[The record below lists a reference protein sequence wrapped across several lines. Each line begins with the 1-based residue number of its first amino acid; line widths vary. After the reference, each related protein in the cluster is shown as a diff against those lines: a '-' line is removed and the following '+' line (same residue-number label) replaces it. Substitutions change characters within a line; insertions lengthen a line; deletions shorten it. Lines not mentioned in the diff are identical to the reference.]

1 MKSRRSIVCLVLFL
15 LALDLA
21 AGRWSKRAQVAEA
34 QTPDKSRVF
43 VPRIPITPEGPIS
56 FEEFSPQSGTPVRVS
71 NQYEA
76 ARGVVFNPEVDV
88 SEFPAGFAH
97 SGTKAIVRCWGV
109 EFGCDPRFVF
119 AFSKPQRRVKVWFGF
134 SQAVERADDVV
145 LRIFKSG
152 DASGP
157 STAERSAPLALSD
170 RSVPV
175 TREVEAISGSADIL
189 SATVSLRTDVAGFS
203 QLVLDDIEFDDG
215 STQSDLTFESL
226 QAQVGP
232 DRQLTIT
239 AVLKNIGASPSAATT
254 LELTEAKF
262 WDTSPSGDVPPLNP
276 GATASVTLQTT
287 LSARL
292 RPGLYRYT
300 VVIDPKGVISDADR
314 TNNSKSDRFEMSRGK
329 PDLSVRLLNSG
340 VNQYQAYVIAEI
352 KNVGK
357 VVSPV
362 TIARLELDGTVMN
375 TAAVKSLAP
384 EESVEVNLVTDQKPA
399 PGQHP
404 FEVRVNYDQS
414 IDESDLTNNSAT
426 GLVTVR
432 KNWFDDPR
440 VPCGIGIVIAV
451 LTLTAVTVSVN
462 KRIKRRRARR
472 NKQREAQSPVAG
484 PTFVARPKVDSGAQQ
499 LNLSGP
505 DRPSIAVRLRPRIE
519 ESSQEIFDR
528 PRPTSKGEA

>member
-1 MKSRRSIVCLVLFL
+1 
-15 LALDLA
+15 
-21 AGRWSKRAQVAEA
+21 
-34 QTPDKSRVF
+34 
-43 VPRIPITPEGPIS
+43 
-56 FEEFSPQSGTPVRVS
+56 
-71 NQYEA
+71 
-76 ARGVVFNPEVDV
+76 
-88 SEFPAGFAH
+88 
-97 SGTKAIVRCWGV
+97 
-109 EFGCDPRFVF
+109 
-119 AFSKPQRRVKVWFGF
+119 
-134 SQAVERADDVV
+134 
-145 LRIFKSG
+145 
-152 DASGP
+152 
-157 STAERSAPLALSD
+157 
-170 RSVPV
+170 
-175 TREVEAISGSADIL
+175 
-189 SATVSLRTDVAGFS
+189 
-203 QLVLDDIEFDDG
+203 
-215 STQSDLTFESL
+215 
-226 QAQVGP
+226 
-232 DRQLTIT
+232 
-239 AVLKNIGASPSAATT
+239 
-254 LELTEAKF
+254 
-262 WDTSPSGDVPPLNP
+262 
-276 GATASVTLQTT
+276 
-287 LSARL
+287 
-292 RPGLYRYT
+292 
-300 VVIDPKGVISDADR
+300 
-314 TNNSKSDRFEMSRGK
+314 
-329 PDLSVRLLNSG
+329 VRLLNSG

-505 DRPSIAVRLRPRIE
+505 DRPSIAVRLRPRTE